1 MSEAR
6 CGVGRLLLDAAAK
19 VAAAHGVE
27 VADILDA
34 TGGDGRQRWRRPQLR
49 RARHETLYLVVTLF
63 GVPRQQVARSV
74 GQTRSAVSKACRRV
88 EEDRDDVRIDG
99 RLSTLEAELAA

>member
-1 MSEAR
+1 MSVAR
-6 CGVGRLLLDAAAK
+6 CDVGRLLLDAAAK
-19 VAAAHGVE
+19 VAAVHAVD

-34 TGGDGRQRWRRPQLR
+34 TGSDGRQRWRQPQLR

-88 EEDRDDVRIDG
+88 EDDRDDVQIDR
-99 RLSTLEAELAA
+99 RLSALEAELAA